1 MPRALPDTFSTST
14 KLKFF
19 KSIALL
25 FITVT
30 SFGQI
35 DQQARFEILLSEN
48 DINEDYA
55 VSSLNEQGVLIY
67 RKLIGNR
74 EDQLE
79 LIKVDT
85 TLKEN
90 WRGYITLQ
98 KTLRVSHLKV
108 KDDIVFILLKS
119 AIYTTGDFQV
129 LAIRVVDGNYK
140 VYTIKNLIPFNPT
153 DFVVTSYG
161 MMLGGYFNYRP
172 LVLYFSFQTERS
184 KILPGLFN
192 EQGEL
197 TQIKPYD
204 NGFVDVIISAKNYD
218 RKKCLW
224 IRNYDQNADLVKT
237 TVLEPETNKNLIFG
251 RSVKMPNDEQV
262 VAGVYG
268 NKNMEYSRGI
278 FVADINPFGEYT
290 INYYNFSDLENFF
303 SYMKVRKEKRVK
315 ERIERRKIKGKKI
328 KFNYRLLV
336 QEVVPYGNQFI
347 MLGEAFYP
355 RYTFTSSAAN
365 SGYVS
370 SFYGNPLM
378 RGDRVFDGYQYTHA
392 IVIGFDA
399 QSKLKWDNSFEINDV
414 KTFDLQQYVKIA
426 PSETQIS
433 LLYFHDNLIRS
444 KIIKDNQVLEGK
456 TADPLK
462 SKFETDLIKKNDT
475 RTSKLD
481 YWYPRHFFASGIQKV
496 RNQHI
501 DGLYRKV
508 FFINKIK
515 Y

>member
-1 MPRALPDTFSTST
+1 
-14 KLKFF
+14 LKFY
-19 KSIALL
+19 KTIALL
-25 FITVT
+25 LISFT

-48 DINEDYA
+48 DINENFA
-55 VSSLNEQGVLIY
+55 TTSLQDQGILIY
-67 RKLIGNR
+67 RRLFDKG
-74 EDQLE
+74 DDYLE

-85 TLKEN
+85 ALTEN
-90 WRGYITLQ
+90 WRGYIALN
-98 KTLRVSHLKV
+98 KNLRISHIKV
-108 KDDIVFILLKS
+108 KDEIVFILLKS

-129 LAIRVVDGNYK
+129 LAIQANDGHYK

-153 DFVVTSYG
+153 DFIVTSYG

-172 LVLYFSFQTERS
+172 LVLHFSFETERS

-204 NGFVDVIISAKNYD
+204 NGFVDVIISAKNFE

-224 IRNYDQNADLVKT
+224 IRNYDAEANLVKT
-237 TVLEPETNKNLIFG
+237 TVLEPEANKSLIFG
-251 RSVKMPNDEQV
+251 RSIKMPNDEQV

-268 NKNMEYSRGI
+268 KSMEYSRGI
-278 FVADINPFGEYT
+278 FVADINPFGEYH
-290 INYYNFSDLENFF
+290 INYYNFSDLQNFF
-303 SYMKVRKEKRVK
+303 SYMKVRREKRVK

-328 KFNYRLLV
+328 RFNYRLLV

-355 RYTFTSSAAN
+355 RYSYAGSQ
-365 SGYVS
+365 SGSYSVP

-378 RGDRVFDGYQYTHA
+378 RGDRIFDGYQYTHA
-392 IVIGFDA
+392 IVIGFDK
-399 QSKLKWDNSFEINDV
+399 QGNLKWDNSFEINDV
-414 KTFDLQQYVKIA
+414 KTFELQQFVKIA
-426 PSETQIS
+426 PSESQIS
-433 LLYFHDNLIRS
+433 LVYFHDNLLRS

-456 TADPLK
+456 TTDPLK
-462 SKFETDLIKKNDT
+462 PKFQTDLIKKNET
-475 RTSKLD
+475 QTSKLD
-481 YWYPRHFFASGIQKV
+481 YWYAHHFFASGIQKV
-496 RNQHI
+496 RNQQAE
-501 DGLYRKV
+501 GLYRKV

>member
-1 MPRALPDTFSTST
+1 M
-14 KLKFF
+14 KFV

-25 FITVT
+25 LVSFT
-30 SFGQI
+30 SFSQI
-35 DQQARFEILLSEN
+35 DQEARFEILLSEN
-48 DINEDYA
+48 DIHENYS
-55 VSSLNEQGVLIY
+55 VSSLADQGLLVY
-67 RKLIGNR
+67 RRLFGQR

-79 LIKVDT
+79 LIKLDT
-85 TLKEN
+85 TLIEN
-90 WRGYITLQ
+90 WRGYIALQ
-98 KTLRVSHLKV
+98 KKLQVSHVKV
-108 KDDIVFILLKS
+108 HDQVVFILLKS
-119 AIYTTGDFQV
+119 GNYTSGDFQV
-129 LAIRVVDGNYK
+129 VAIKADDGTYK

-153 DFVVTSYG
+153 DFIVTSYG

-204 NGFVDVIISAKNYD
+204 NGFVDVIISAKNFE

-224 IRNYDQNADLVKT
+224 IRNYDAEADLVKT
-237 TVLEPETNKNLIFG
+237 TVLAPEANKNLIFG
-251 RSVKMPNDEQV
+251 RSVKMPNDEEV

-268 NKNMEYSRGI
+268 NRNVEYSRGI
-278 FVADINPFGEYT
+278 FVANINRLGEYHIT
-290 INYYNFSDLENFF
+290 YYNFSELQNFF
-303 SYMKVRKEKRVK
+303 SYMKVRREKRVK

-328 KFNYRLLV
+328 RFNYRLLV
-336 QEVVPYGNQFI
+336 QEVIPYENQFI

-355 RYTFTSSAAN
+355 RYTYTGTRGN
-365 SGYVS
+365 SFGFS
-370 SFYGNPLM
+370 SFYSNPLT
-378 RGDRVFDGYQYTHA
+378 RGDRIFDGYQYTHA

-399 QSKLKWDNSFEINDV
+399 QGKLKWDNSFEINDV
-414 KTFDLQQYVKIA
+414 KSFDLQQYVKIA
-426 PSETQIS
+426 PSKNQIS
-433 LLYFHDNLIRS
+433 LVYFYDNLIRS

-462 SKFETDLIKKNDT
+462 SRFETDLIKKNDT
-475 RTSKLD
+475 QTSKLD
-481 YWYPRHFFASGIQKV
+481 YWYAHHFFASGIQKV
-496 RNQHI
+496 RNQQVE
-501 DGLYRKV
+501 DLYRKV